1 MKTYQY
7 TGINN
12 QGERVRAEI
21 HAENEQDLETRLARQ
36 NIDLIDFSEKKAS
49 FLANRQKVTSKDLLT
64 LTLQMHQLISA
75 GVPLL
80 ETLNDLQESIDNA
93 RLRNILNNIY
103 ENMLGGKTFSE
114 ALSDFSDVF
123 DEVYRGLVKV
133 GEQTGQL
140 EKILAELT
148 SMLKWQDELSAKA
161 KKIMIYP
168 AIVGMVVGGVTIF
181 MMTVVVPQIVG
192 FVKDMGGELP
202 LQTQALLATSEFI
215 INDWY
220 WLIIVPGAF
229 VMTYKYLR
237 KINPNFVL
245 ASDKFFLHL
254 KPFGPIFFRIKLA
267 RMANTMAVMYA
278 AGVGLRDI
286 LETTGRIVSNAYLQQ
301 QIQGIYSQIEQ
312 GQSLYSAFEQTQTFP
327 KLFNKLIKVGENSGK
342 LDEALRNLS
351 YIYDREA
358 KEAIDKIEPAIEPAI
373 TLFMAII
380 IGWVLMSVLG
390 PIWDSLGKMT

>member
-1 MKTYQY
+1 
-7 TGINN
+7 
-12 QGERVRAEI
+12 
-21 HAENEQDLETRLARQ
+21 
-36 NIDLIDFSEKKAS
+36 
-49 FLANRQKVTSKDLLT
+49 
-64 LTLQMHQLISA
+64 
-75 GVPLL
+75 
-80 ETLNDLQESIDNA
+80 IDNA

-215 INDWY
+215 VNDWY

-237 KINPNFVL
+237 KTNPNFVV

-373 TLFMAII
+373 TLFLAII